1 MIRVCVLGSIGSGK
15 TFISKLF
22 SYPVFNADKVVSHL
36 YKNDKNCF
44 AKLKKKLPNFIK
56 SFPIKKAELTNAIS
70 SSRNN
75 IKVISAIVHPIVRKR
90 MFKFLYQNKNSKIV
104 VLDIPLLIEN
114 KLNKRGDIL
123 IFVKANKAKILKRVK
138 KRKNYDKKIYDILKQ
153 NQSILLRK
161 RKIAKYIIDNNFSPN
176 IMKSKINIL
185 KKKILSES
193 NST

>member
-185 KKKILSES
+185 KKKILSER